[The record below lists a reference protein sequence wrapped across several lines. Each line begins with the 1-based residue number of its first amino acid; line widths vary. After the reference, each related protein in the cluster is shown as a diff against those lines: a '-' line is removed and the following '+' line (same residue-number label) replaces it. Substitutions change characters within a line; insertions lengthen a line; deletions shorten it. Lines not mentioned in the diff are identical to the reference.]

1 MSLKAQLMD
10 DMKAA
15 MKAKEDGKQ
24 KLAVIRMVRSAI
36 RQTEIDGQKELDD
49 NDIIALISKEVKMRK
64 DSIDEFKKGGREDL
78 VAQTEAE
85 IAVLMPYLPEQL
97 SEEEVR
103 ALVKEAIAAT
113 NATTPKDMGKVMGQL
128 MPKVKGRAGGVPNT
142 CKSNALAQ
150 LIERACTDLTLVYQ
164 RVADG

>member
-113 NATTPKDMGKVMGQL
+113 NATTPKDMGKVMGQQL
-128 MPKVKGRAGGVPNT
+128 MPKVKGRADGKMVNT
-142 CKSNALAQ
+142 IVKEL
-150 LIERACTDLTLVYQ
+150 L
-164 RVADG
+164 G

>member
-1 MSLKAQLMD
+1 MSLKTQLMD

-15 MKAKEDGKQ
+15 MKAKEAGKQ

-49 NDIIALISKEVKMRK
+49 NDVIALISKEVKMRR

-85 IAVLMPYLPEQL
+85 IAVLMPYLPKQL
-97 SEEEVR
+97 SNEELEVK
-103 ALVKEAIAAT
+103 LKEIIARVGAT
-113 NATTPKDMGKVMGQL
+113 SGKDMGKVMGVATKEL
-128 MPKVKGRAGGVPNT
+128 AGLAEGRTISAKVKELLG
-142 CKSNALAQ
+142 
-150 LIERACTDLTLVYQ
+150 
-164 RVADG
+164 

>member
-128 MPKVKGRAGGVPNT
+128 MHKVKGRADGKMVNT
-142 CKSNALAQ
+142 IVKEL
-150 LIERACTDLTLVYQ
+150 L
-164 RVADG
+164 G